1 MEDTL
6 KLIIALLVLLW
17 LLRIAHKN

>member
-6 KLIIALLVLLW
+6 KLNPGC
-17 LLRIAHKN
+17 HP